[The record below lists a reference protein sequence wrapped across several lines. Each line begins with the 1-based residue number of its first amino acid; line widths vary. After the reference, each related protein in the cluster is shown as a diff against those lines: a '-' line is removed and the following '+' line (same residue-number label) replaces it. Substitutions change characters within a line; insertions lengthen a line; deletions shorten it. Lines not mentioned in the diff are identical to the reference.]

1 MIAPEVGAMSQPEI
15 VDFEVTKECDWMEL
29 KLANGAVLRVK
40 VEPSAVAYVGNDPN
54 TGLPIFSIQ
63 IGAIVQL
70 AKVPRELIR
79 RPSSPG
85 MGEQGAY
92 R

>member
-1 MIAPEVGAMSQPEI
+1 ML
-15 VDFEVTKECDWMEL
+15 DFEVVKECGWMEL
-29 KLANGAVLRVK
+29 KLSNGAVIRVK
-40 VEPSAVAYVGNDPN
+40 VEPSAVAFAGNDPN

-63 IGAIVQL
+63 LGAIVQL

-79 RPSSPG
+79 RPG
-85 MGEQGAY
+85 QGEQSGAY

>member
-1 MIAPEVGAMSQPEI
+1 MMSAQVPEVQ
-15 VDFEVTKECDWMEL
+15 DFEMVKECGWMEL

-40 VEPSAVAYVGNDPN
+40 VEPSAVAHVGNDPN

-63 IGAIVQL
+63 LGAVIQL
-70 AKVPRELIR
+70 AKVPRELIH
-79 RPSSPG
+79 RPPAPG
-85 MGEQGAY
+85 TAY

>member
-1 MIAPEVGAMSQPEI
+1 MSQPEI
-15 VDFEVTKECDWMEL
+15 IDFEIVKDCGWMEL
-29 KLANGAVLRVK
+29 KLANGAILRVK
-40 VEPSAVAYVGNDPN
+40 VEPSAVAYAGNDPN

-70 AKVPRELIR
+70 AKVPRELMR
-79 RPSSPG
+79 RPG
-85 MGEQGAY
+85 QGEQAQGAY